1 MRALQHELKKGSS
14 HEILQFN
21 SDINTVREKTVMYFH
36 NQIGFPML
44 DHTFN
49 VSGPVSVWTV
59 LCVSGK
65 IMSCGIIGSCGSLL
79 IVGSYPNPNR
89 ES

>member
-21 SDINTVREKTVMYFH
+21 SDISTVREKAVMYVH
-36 NQIGFPML
+36 IQVGFPIL
-44 DHTFN
+44 DCTFD
-49 VSGPVSVWTV
+49 VSGPVFIRTV

-65 IMSCGIIGSCGSLL
+65 IMWYGIIGSCGSLL

>member
-21 SDINTVREKTVMYFH
+21 SDVSTVREKTVMYLH
-36 NQIGFPML
+36 NQIGFPIP
-44 DHTFN
+44 DRTSD

-59 LCVSGK
+59 ICV
-65 IMSCGIIGSCGSLL
+65 
-79 IVGSYPNPNR
+79 
-89 ES
+89 